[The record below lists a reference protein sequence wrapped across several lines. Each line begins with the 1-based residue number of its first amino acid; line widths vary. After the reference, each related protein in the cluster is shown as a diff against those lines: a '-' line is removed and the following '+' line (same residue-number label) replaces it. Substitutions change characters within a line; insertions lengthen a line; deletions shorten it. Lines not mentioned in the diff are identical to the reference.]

1 MITFTL
7 RFAYR
12 LGDGLVGEQHEFLDE
27 FVSIFRYFEISL
39 HGLAVLVDVEMEFL
53 TVELHGAVLEAGS
66 TEFLGKGVEGDQL
79 QGVIA
84 F

>member
-12 LGDGLVGEQHEFLDE
+12 LGDGLVGQQHEFLDE
-27 FVSIFRYFEISL
+27 FVCIFRHLEVGL
-39 HGLAVLVDVEMEFL
+39 HGLTRLVDVEVEFL

-66 TEFLGKGVEGDQL
+66 TEFLGKGIEGDQL